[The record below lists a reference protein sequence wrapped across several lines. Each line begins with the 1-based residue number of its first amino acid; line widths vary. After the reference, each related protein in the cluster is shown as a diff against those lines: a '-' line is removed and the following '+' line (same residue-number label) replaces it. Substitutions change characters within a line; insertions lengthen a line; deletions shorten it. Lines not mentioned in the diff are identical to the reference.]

1 MIVSTSILP
10 FWILSIQSEERPS
23 PADSASLIY
32 LSYACCCNEIFSV
45 TFESSEDNASL
56 RFDHV
61 RYVLEAVVSNSSIL
75 RLIRSNFVS
84 IQSRVSFV
92 SSLSFEEPEEELDF
106 EDEVEELFDDDLD
119 DDLEEELEDFFL
131 EEGDEEEL
139 LDGSLPPDAYAVPSK
154 NAGSPG
160 SEGFPFPRDFV
171 NP

>member
-1 MIVSTSILP
+1 M
-10 FWILSIQSEERPS
+10 
-23 PADSASLIY
+23 
-32 LSYACCCNEIFSV
+32 
-45 TFESSEDNASL
+45 
-56 RFDHV
+56 

>member
-1 MIVSTSILP
+1 MSILP

-92 SSLSFEEPEEELDF
+92 SSLSFEES
-106 EDEVEELFDDDLD
+106 EDEF
-119 DDLEEELEDFFL
+119 
-131 EEGDEEEL
+131 
-139 LDGSLPPDAYAVPSK
+139 
-154 NAGSPG
+154 
-160 SEGFPFPRDFV
+160 
-171 NP
+171 

>member
-1 MIVSTSILP
+1 MSILP

-61 RYVLEAVVSNSSIL
+61 RYVLEAVVSNSLIL

-92 SSLSFEEPEEELDF
+92 SSLSFEESDEGLELSA
-106 EDEVEELFDDDLD
+106 VLQLYLCPHQLCQAHSVHLSCLQLFDTLAT
-119 DDLEEELEDFFL
+119 
-131 EEGDEEEL
+131 GQ
-139 LDGSLPPDAYAVPSK
+139 
-154 NAGSPG
+154 
-160 SEGFPFPRDFV
+160 
-171 NP
+171 